1 MASHHV
7 APSRVCVGDLTP
19 VRLHLGRVLALV
31 GILVGVL
38 AMILVLLAS
47 AA

>member
-7 APSRVCVGDLTP
+7 VPTRISATDLSSG
-19 VRLHLGRVLALV
+19 RLHLGRVLAL
-31 GILVGVL
+31 LVTLIGVL
-38 AMILVLLAS
+38 TLILVLLAG

>member
-7 APSRVCVGDLTP
+7 APTRVSVTDLTP
-19 VRLHLGRVLALV
+19 VRVHVGRVLALLAV
-31 GILVGVL
+31 LVGVL
-38 AMILVLLAS
+38 ALILIILTS